1 MLDAPALRLLAGS
14 LCSLALV
21 LGGCD
26 SDAQEVSGGETAD
39 SFAQPASNDGAI
51 APDEASSE
59 APANLPDEVRERVI
73 ETDGGWYDPVTHEV
87 YPKHGEAN
95 APEAEAPNDGI
106 PTDLPQQI
114 RDRLIKVDS
123 GWYDPITH
131 NLYRTGP
138 APESDPVAASG
149 PASEDAFF
157 ADAVQV
163 TDEAMFSRAGESY
176 FSHDGKW
183 IIFQGSPRALFGSGP
198 GGSHANYGMYVA
210 ALTFDAGGSVTGMEE
225 PIEVSPPGSANTC
238 GWFYPGE
245 PWRIL
250 FGSTLVEPSGAE
262 SAGYQRGSSRYRWAF
277 PVEMEVVTR
286 VVQEIYDEYREE
298 PKVTT
303 ELDFL
308 PTEYEPTVMFPKP
321 EGYTAECALSPD
333 GRHIV
338 YCQVD
343 PDTGVGDIWIRDLEN
358 GTEVRAVEADG
369 YDGGPFFSP
378 DGMRI
383 CYRSDRV
390 GNNQLQ
396 LFVADLAF
404 DENGSVTGIEREYQL
419 TDNAHVNWAPYWH
432 PSGEMLVYASSQVSH
447 MNYEVFAIEVPALGA
462 EDSGPGSYDI
472 RRITFADGFDG
483 LPVFSD
489 DGRHFMW
496 TAQRGELYGDEDRPS
511 SQIWIGRVGEM
522 PFVD

>member
-87 YPKHGEAN
+87 YPKHGEAK

-149 PASEDAFF
+149 PASEDMFIV
-157 ADAVQV
+157 DAVQV

-238 GWFYPGE
+238 GWFFPGE

-308 PTEYEPTVMFPKP
+308 PTEYEPTVMFAKP
-321 EGYTAECALSPD
+321 GGYTAECACRRMGATSCTARWTRTP
-333 GRHIV
+333 GSAI
-338 YCQVD
+338 
-343 PDTGVGDIWIRDLEN
+343 
-358 GTEVRAVEADG
+358 
-369 YDGGPFFSP
+369 S
-378 DGMRI
+378 
-383 CYRSDRV
+383 
-390 GNNQLQ
+390 
-396 LFVADLAF
+396 
-404 DENGSVTGIEREYQL
+404 GSVTLRTERKCARSRL
-419 TDNAHVNWAPYWH
+419 TATTA
-432 PSGEMLVYASSQVSH
+432 GRSS
-447 MNYEVFAIEVPALGA
+447 ARTGC
-462 EDSGPGSYDI
+462 GS
-472 RRITFADGFDG
+472 A
-483 LPVFSD
+483 
-489 DGRHFMW
+489 
-496 TAQRGELYGDEDRPS
+496 
-511 SQIWIGRVGEM
+511 IGRTGWATTSCSCSLRILRSTRTGA
-522 PFVD
+522 